1 MKRRNVESGNT
12 AGKLR
17 RAAKRSKLNDGY
29 SPLNVIINFKFLF
42 IWLLVIILDFISEFR
57 FELLYPLWAFFS
69 NSSETFRY
77 KGMSYLFSYV
87 FITITIDMCC
97 YYIMPLQWLF
107 FASSTYVWLQFTC
120 WYSERGLTLFTII
133 IWFTLIMIETF
144 VRLKEMKNVPFQF
157 EICRPFA
164 AHGVGYPI
172 LTFGIECKS
181 YVHYRLRLHK
191 KRIVAKENDFY
202 YSLLKQAIE
211 PPPSISPQTTTTPY
225 NIDATLQTTTINTTD
240 SMTPIIASTLSH
252 NHDQEQQSNVNR
264 AMQMSIQNGIHDG
277 GGTNISTSSLLRT
290 MIMAN
295 NSISFAH
302 TNNGSSINNKP
313 SLATNRRNNSNG
325 NEPYRLFYRRW
336 LQQSKSLANNINGL
350 FLMIGRQ
357 LLHAIS
363 RILHF
368 YRMAILYIL
377 CSLSPQVLYKRFS
390 MIFKHQSSMANH
402 NKIKMM
408 KSSDCA
414 IANGNHHHLS
424 MNGSKDV
431 LKRSIVTSD
440 QDKSIKNHHM
450 HNSRSKSPESKS
462 DDSNDD
468 NSNGSLNESAKIQTC
483 SDQSQPISNGRLNEF
498 NPDLADSMSISLKR
512 MNVDSPSDSNLL
524 KSTSKDSNKIQVM
537 NGKRS
542 KSNSHHH
549 RNSGPV
555 IGDNTNAAAMSAV
568 DSNLSQTLELIKAK
582 DDHIWKMEQDN
593 LRLKSDLQT
602 IRQCESDLR
611 KQMETFCNEEKIF
624 RNSITNYQQDI
635 EHLQK
640 KLQNY
645 HQTKQQDRQ
654 TIQKLEKQ
662 LDEEKRRS
670 KQSIEIQA
678 ASEKKAKQA
687 EENAARQ
694 IAMATA
700 VAANTR
706 SSTMGCS
713 DNCRNRQRDFEIE
726 LANLRKE
733 LLSKDEQLR
742 MKKLLLDK
750 YKNNEDILSSTLIII
765 QEQNAQLEASL
776 KLEKVIRAEIFSTLE
791 EAKRQIH
798 KQQLMCIDYEKENHD
813 LKTKLFLNSSK
824 LTSLSSFT
832 GNSNGASI
840 GLNPLNGFHS
850 SSSSSSS
857 PSTTATTTSDLEL
870 VNRCFSSCSPNSIS
884 APQALAATASGSTVT
899 PPLNHSQISSPLC
912 GNISPSGSNNK
923 NGSNHYNRLHR
934 ITSPPLPTHNLHDA
948 FAVSSST
955 LDNCWPTHHSSPS
968 PHLSSNSTT
977 TVSTSSHMMTVSNS
991 NTSTDADDLGSTA
1004 NLPFNS
1010 FDF

>member
-97 YYIMPLQWLF
+97 YYIMPIQWLF

-120 WYSERGLTLFTII
+120 WYSERGLTLFTIM
-133 IWFTLIMIETF
+133 IWFILIMIETF
-144 VRLKEMKNVPFQF
+144 VRLKEMKNVPFQY

-181 YVHYRLRLHK
+181 YVHYRLRLHR

-211 PPPSISPQTTTTPY
+211 PPPSISSQTTSNTNDATHQTTT
-225 NIDATLQTTTINTTD
+225 D
-240 SMTPIIASTLSH
+240 SSMPIIASTSLNH
-252 NHDQEQQSNVNR
+252 NDHNEQQSNLNR
-264 AMQMSIQNGIHDG
+264 ASIQNGIHDG
-277 GGTNISTSSLLRT
+277 VSTSSLSLR
-290 MIMAN
+290 MMLMAN
-295 NSISFAH
+295 NTISFVH
-302 TNNGSSINNKP
+302 TNNESNSNNKP
-313 SLATNRRNNSNG
+313 SLMSNRRNNINS
-325 NEPYRLFYRRW
+325 NEPYGRFHRRW
-336 LQQSKSLANNINGL
+336 LQRLKSWANIINGL
-350 FLMIGRQ
+350 IVNIGKQ
-357 LLHAIS
+357 FFHTIS

-368 YRMAILYIL
+368 YRMAIIYIL

-390 MIFKHQSSMANH
+390 MIFKHQSSMVIHN

-408 KSSDCA
+408 KSSDCP
-414 IANGNHHHLS
+414 IANGNHDHLHHLS
-424 MNGSKDV
+424 INGSNDV
-431 LKRSIVTSD
+431 RKRSMTASD
-440 QDKSIKNHHM
+440 LDKSIKNHHM
-450 HNSRSKSPESKS
+450 HHYRSKSTESNSDEDFSNEFLNKPEKS
-462 DDSNDD
+462 
-468 NSNGSLNESAKIQTC
+468 
-483 SDQSQPISNGRLNEF
+483 SDQSENM
-498 NPDLADSMSISLKR
+498 DKVSISSVKR
-512 MNVDSPSDSNLL
+512 MNSQCINVDSTSDLNLI
-524 KSTSKDSNKIQVM
+524 KSTSKDLNKIQM
-537 NGKRS
+537 ANGKKS
-542 KSNSHHH
+542 KSNSHHQ
-549 RNSGPV
+549 RNNGSI
-555 IGDNTNAAAMSAV
+555 IGDNTTAMSTI
-568 DSNLSQTLELIKAK
+568 DSNLSHTLELIKTK

-611 KQMETFCNEEKIF
+611 KQMETFRNEEKIF
-624 RNSITNYQQDI
+624 RNSIANYQQDI

-640 KLQNY
+640 KIQNY
-645 HQTKQQDRQ
+645 LQAKQQDRQ

-662 LDEEKRRS
+662 LDDEKKRS
-670 KQSIEIQA
+670 KQSIEMQTV
-678 ASEKKAKQA
+678 SEKKAKQV

-700 VAANTR
+700 AAAAAANTR

-713 DNCRNRQRDFEIE
+713 DNCRVKQRDFEIE

-733 LLSKDEQLR
+733 LSAKDEQLR
-742 MKKLLLDK
+742 RKELLIEE
-750 YKNNEDILSSTLIII
+750 YKNNGDRLVSALTIIHD
-765 QEQNAQLEASL
+765 QNAQLETSL
-776 KLEKVIRAEIFSTLE
+776 KLEKVIRAEIFATLE
-791 EAKRQIH
+791 EAKRQMH
-798 KQQLMCIDYEKENHD
+798 KQRLMCLDYEKENHD
-813 LKTKLFLNSSK
+813 LKTKLFLNSS
-824 LTSLSSFT
+824 SLSSLT
-832 GNSNGASI
+832 SNVNGSGI
-840 GLNPLNGFHS
+840 SLNPLNGFHS

-870 VNRCFSSCSPNSIS
+870 VNRCFSRCSPNSTS
-884 APQALAATASGSTVT
+884 ATTATGSTAT
-899 PPLNHSQISSPLC
+899 PPLNHSQISLPFC
-912 GNISPSGSNNK
+912 GNISPSNSNNNNK
-923 NGSNHYNRLHR
+923 NGGNSNYNRMNR

-948 FAVSSST
+948 FAVSAPT
-955 LDNCWPTHHSSPS
+955 LENGWPTHHHSHSSPS
-968 PHLSSNSTT
+968 PHLPSNSTT
-977 TVSTSSHMMTVSNS
+977 TVSTTGHMITISNS
-991 NTSTDADDLGSTA
+991 NTNINNADNLGSTA
-1004 NLPFNS
+1004 NLSFNS